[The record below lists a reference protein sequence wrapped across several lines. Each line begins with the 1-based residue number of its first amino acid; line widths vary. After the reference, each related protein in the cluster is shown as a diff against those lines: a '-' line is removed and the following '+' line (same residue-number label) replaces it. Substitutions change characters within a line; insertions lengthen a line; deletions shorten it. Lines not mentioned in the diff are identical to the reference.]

1 MIRDVATAL
10 GGTAAVYLGL
20 LGYRTDA
27 AGHALAGLGGTL
39 LLLGALLA
47 AARAPVGWSVVGAVL
62 LAVAGGVVTEATIFK
77 LAVFDMVDF
86 ANQSIGAC
94 LAGLCAL
101 GRCGKG
107 DANVAYGGAV
117 VGLVAGTFLA
127 FA

>member
-1 MIRDVATAL
+1 MTRDVAVAL

-39 LLLGALLA
+39 LLLGVLLA
-47 AARAPVGWSVVGAVL
+47 AARAPVSWSVAGVVL
-62 LAVAGGVVTEATIFK
+62 VAVAGGVVTEATIFK

-86 ANQSIGAC
+86 ANQSVGAC
-94 LAGLCAL
+94 LAGFCAL
-101 GRCGKG
+101 GRYGKD
-107 DANVAYGGAV
+107 DAKVAYAGAV
-117 VGLVAGTFLA
+117 VGLVVGTFLA

>member
-1 MIRDVATAL
+1 MTRDIATAL
-10 GGTAAVYLGL
+10 GGTAVVYLGL

-39 LLLGALLA
+39 LLVGALLA
-47 AARAPVGWSVVGAVL
+47 VARAPVGWSVIGAVL
-62 LAVAGGVVTEATIFK
+62 LAVAAGVVTEATIFK

-101 GRCGKG
+101 GRCGKD